1 MEEEINA
8 TAGDDLEEAEFRLE
22 TEMPKEKSEALDN
35 DEWRKMF
42 EKLLG
47 KGKTFTDVGG
57 CLLEGILK
65 LSTPLGV
72 FARNFCHPSQPLPSA
87 ELTHDR
93 RGDLLPIH
101 PASVKVGSLGITQE
115 TLKWV
120 QAVLICL
127 NFNYCCGWSKP
138 VCVPIKRDL
147 SSNQRLAIQQLAKAV
162 KRNIISTVKVPNL
175 SELRKLL
182 LSKRFDYS
190 GNPVEHMQELEA
202 KKVIAAW
209 PDPGCAAV
217 KDITELL
224 DNELLTKI
232 GKPSDWCVP
241 LDKRPTK
248 RTRSKVR
255 ASDDTWFL
263 ICQAAHKRGM
273 MRPVKEEDLFKD
285 VDGHFVVN
293 GAGGVSKRKVVG
305 GVEVELQ
312 RFISILVPTNEHSI
326 QLPGDQDTLPYVGQL
341 TGIVLE
347 EDNDLYIH
355 SEDFTS
361 AFNLFRVPESWSAHF
376 AFAKKVRASAFGG
389 SPNVMVRPAMAVIPM
404 GWHSA
409 VTLVQAAV
417 RHLVFNLAGVPRL
430 FSSVE
435 KGKALPESD
444 AGDSLTVVYLDNY
457 DELRVMKRLF
467 PGEGEE
473 AASQSEGQKKFNE
486 VCDRLKLQRNLGKQ
500 LVMAFSGAIQGG
512 ELDGRSG
519 VIRVAQDKLMNFIG
533 ISMALLLSPVWKEL
547 PLRHWTGK
555 AAFVA
560 AFKRPLFSVLQEIFE
575 AIQASLRGDVSPS
588 KDVIDEVMI
597 MCTLSVVAETCLRA
611 TISPVI
617 SCTDASPTGGGSG
630 VATQFKDRCLDVAD
644 PVEQGL
650 TCGECATPWAER
662 EEERRYPC
670 PRACGMAFC
679 RLSCLKLH
687 EKKCERNGF
696 YAPRFG
702 ERFSG
707 GNCPLTKAVALAGIA
722 VQTPMDKEYAEAP
735 WEFFTDDGKSALEE
749 AENEADLA
757 AAHWAPNCR
766 TFSRARGRPM
776 RVKGKGKGKVEGPRA
791 VRSDESPWGLQK
803 LSKDDAVKV
812 RQDNKMAAR
821 SLKGL
826 KEGARAGRVVSLEHP
841 WGSILW
847 ETKEAKEILND
858 KAFWVSEYSHCCFG
872 GDRTKWTRL
881 VHNCKALH
889 EALHRPSCPG
899 HPNLK
904 KYEVHWEEGSG
915 YRFDTSEEAEYPWG
929 FCVTYANALRGS
941 LLRTI
946 PGPVGNSQATS
957 ASIIYSQVRGATRGF
972 QDEKFVREICQGV
985 YQILHTMKRGKE
997 HDHLKFLM
1005 RQVGLRGTDV
1015 RLCVPSEEVEKRE
1028 TLVPYPA
1035 FRWLWKAVLSY
1046 KWSEPQHINILEAT
1060 AVLTEFRRRLR
1071 QPDMVGKRFFNV
1083 VDSMVIYFAMS
1094 KGRSG
1099 SRRLNRTLRRIM
1111 ALSICSQTI
1120 PVNLWT
1126 ISKWNFADAPSRR
1139 FEGSSGTR
1147 NDA

>member
-1 MEEEINA
+1 MEKA
-8 TAGDDLEEAEFRLE
+8 LEQ
-22 TEMPKEKSEALDN
+22 
-35 DEWRKMF
+35 
-42 EKLLG
+42 
-47 KGKTFTDVGG
+47 GKTFGDVGG
-57 CLLEGILK
+57 CLLDGILR
-65 LSTPLGV
+65 LSTPLGS
-72 FARNFCHPSQPLPSA
+72 FARKFCNPSQPLPSA

-101 PASVKVGSLGITQE
+101 PASLRVGSLGVTQE
-115 TLKWV
+115 SLKWL
-120 QAVLICL
+120 QAIIICL
-127 NFNYCCGWSKP
+127 DFNYCCGWSKP
-138 VCVPIKRDL
+138 VCVPIKREL
-147 SSNQRLAIQQLAKAV
+147 TPNQRKAIEQLARTV
-162 KRNIISTVKVPNL
+162 QRNIITTVKLPSL
-175 SELRKLL
+175 KEMKKSLM
-182 LSKRFDYS
+182 SKRFDYS

-224 DNELLTKI
+224 DNELLAKI
-232 GKPSDWCVP
+232 GNPSDWWVP
-241 LDKRPTK
+241 LDKRPSK

-273 MRPVKEEDLFKD
+273 MRPVKDEDLFKD

-293 GAGGVSKRKVVG
+293 GAGGVAKKKVVG

-312 RFISILVPTNEHSI
+312 RFISILVPTNEHSM

-361 AFNLFRVPESWSAHF
+361 AFNLFKVPESWSPHF
-376 AFAKKVRASAFGG
+376 AFAKKVKASAFGG
-389 SPNVMVRPAMAVIPM
+389 SPHAMVRPAMAVVPM

-417 RHLVFNLAGVPRL
+417 RHLVFNLAGVPRMT
-430 FSSVE
+430 SVE
-435 KGKALPESD
+435 KGRTLPEAE

-457 DELRVMKRLF
+457 DELRVMRKLCSDED
-467 PGEGEE
+467 GTVV
-473 AASQSEGQKKFNE
+473 QSEGQRKFNE

-512 ELDGRSG
+512 DLDGRSG
-519 VIRVAQDKLMNFIG
+519 VIKVGQDKLFNFIG
-533 ISMALLLSPVWKEL
+533 ISLALLISSTWKEF

-555 AAFVA
+555 AAFMA
-560 AFKRPLFSVLQEIFE
+560 AFKRPLFAILQEIFE
-575 AIQASLRGDVSPS
+575 SIQMSTQGDLAPS
-588 KDVIDEVMI
+588 KDVIDEVI
-597 MCTLSVVAETCLRA
+597 AMCTLAVVAETSLRA

-630 VATQFKDRCLDVAD
+630 IATHFKDKCLDVMD
-644 PVEQGL
+644 PEEQGL
-650 TCGECATPWAER
+650 TCGECPTPWSQR
-662 EEERRYPC
+662 EEQRRYPC
-670 PRACGMAFC
+670 PRACGKAFC
-679 RLSCLKLH
+679 KLGCLMGHEDSCPRKS
-687 EKKCERNGF
+687 F

-707 GNCPLTKAVALAGIA
+707 CNCPLTKAVALAGIA
-722 VQTPMDKEYAEAP
+722 VQTPLDKDYEESP
-735 WEFFTDDGKSALEE
+735 WEFFTDEGKAILEE
-749 AENEADLA
+749 SENQADLA

-776 RVKGKGKGKVEGPRA
+776 RVKGKGKGKVEGPKA
-791 VRSDESPWGLQK
+791 VRSNDFPWGFQK
-803 LSKDDAVKV
+803 LNKDDAVKV

-821 SLKGL
+821 ALKGL
-826 KEGARAGRVVSLEHP
+826 REGSRAGRIVSLEHP

-847 ETKEAKEILND
+847 ETKEAKEMIGD
-858 KAFWVSEYSHCCFG
+858 PSFWVTEYSHCCFG
-872 GDRTKWTRL
+872 GERTKWTRL
-881 VHNCKALH
+881 LHNCKALH
-889 EALHRPSCPG
+889 EALHRPHCPG
-899 HPNLK
+899 HPALK
-904 KYEVHWEEGSG
+904 SYEVHWDEETG
-915 YRFDTSEEAEYPWG
+915 YKFDTSEEAEYPWT
-929 FCVTYANALRGS
+929 FCVTYANALRGC
-941 LLRTI
+941 LLANT
-946 PGPVGNSQATS
+946 PGPVGNQEASS
-957 ASIIYSQVRGATRGF
+957 AAIIYSQVRGATRGF
-972 QDEKFVREICQGV
+972 QDEKFVRDICRGV
-985 YQILHTMKRGKE
+985 VDVLQTMKKGKE
-997 HDHLKFLM
+997 LEHLKLLM
-1005 RQVGLRGTDV
+1005 RHVGLRGSDV
-1015 RLCVPSEEVEKRE
+1015 RINVPTDEVERKE

-1071 QPDMVGKRFFNV
+1071 EPDMLGERFFNV

-1099 SRRLNRTLRRIM
+1099 SKRLNRTLRRVM
-1111 ALSICSQTI
+1111 ALSVCSQTI

-1139 FEGSSGTR
+1139 FEGATHQR
-1147 NDA
+1147 KDA